1 MQKGVKFLKD
11 LVLQNIDLKV
21 EEILAIG
28 DDLMRNPELGYK
40 EVKTSKK
47 ICEIFDR
54 HGIPYETGFGLTGV
68 KATLEG
74 NGEGPHICIVAE
86 LDAVPCIAHPFADK
100 ESGAAHACGHS
111 VQLTNMIGA
120 AIGIKQSGIM
130 DKLPGKISFFA
141 VPAEEYIDL
150 DFRRGL
156 KAEGKIKYF
165 GGKQQLVYEGAF
177 DDVDI
182 VMMVH
187 AQPNTPEASVFIHG
201 GSLGFAEKQITFKG
215 KAAHA
220 AYPFT
225 GVNALNAAALAI
237 LGMHTNRERFRE
249 EDRIRVHPII
259 TKGGDVVNTV
269 PDEVCMDSY
278 VRGANFVAIRNAS
291 EDTDRS
297 IHGAAAMVGAEA
309 EVKTQTGYFPLQQD
323 RNLGDLFGEV
333 AKEFV
338 PEANIFSGIDMVG
351 SSDIGDISQ
360 LKPTIQPMVGGF
372 DGALHSKEFKITDSN
387 AAYIIPA
394 KILAL
399 TAFRLLENDAKL
411 GKDII
416 ENFKPLMTKEEY
428 LDALN
433 NK

>member
-1 MQKGVKFLKD
+1 M
-11 LVLQNIDLKV
+11 
-21 EEILAIG
+21 A
-28 DDLMRNPELGYK
+28 MPELGYK
-40 EVKTSKK
+40 EVKTSTK
-47 ICEIFDR
+47 ICEIFDAYD
-54 HGIPYETGFGLTGV
+54 IPYETGFGITGV

-74 NGEGPHICIVAE
+74 NGDGPHICIIGE
-86 LDAVPCIAHPFADK
+86 LDAVPCVAHPLVDK
-100 ESGAAHACGHS
+100 ESGAAHACGHGA
-111 VQLTNMIGA
+111 QLTNMIGA
-120 AIGIKQSGIM
+120 AIGIKQSGVM
-130 DKLPGKISFFA
+130 EKLPGKISFFA

-156 KAEGKIKYF
+156 REEGKIKYF

-177 DDVDI
+177 DDIDI

-187 AQPNTPEASVFIHG
+187 AQPNTPDASVFLHG
-201 GSLGFAEKQITFKG
+201 GSLGFVEKQITFKG

-278 VRGANFVAIRNAS
+278 VRGANFVAIKNAS
-291 EDTDRS
+291 ADTDRA

-309 EVKTQTGYFPLQQD
+309 EVKTTTGYFPLQQD
-323 RNLGDLFGEV
+323 RNLGNLFGEM
-333 AKEFV
+333 AKDLV
-338 PEANIFSGIDMVG
+338 PETNIFSGIDMVG

-360 LKPTIQPMVGGF
+360 LMPTIQPMVGGF
-372 DGALHSKEFKITDSN
+372 DGALHS
-387 AAYIIPA
+387 
-394 KILAL
+394 
-399 TAFRLLENDAKL
+399 
-411 GKDII
+411 
-416 ENFKPLMTKEEY
+416 
-428 LDALN
+428 
-433 NK
+433 